1 MKRELRKHIKEDEVI
16 TGVEHA
22 VAWVK
27 AHAAETKVATGIVVA
42 LAAVIGTVLYLQS
55 SRQAAAQAAFAA
67 ALETFDAPVASE
79 LPPGQPRPSGPMFG
93 TAQEKLVKAAA
104 SFDGVERAYPSLPEG
119 RRAAYFAAV
128 ARMRMGDKAEA
139 EKELTEIGKSPSAA
153 GGLEPSLARVALANE
168 QRLSGALDK
177 AAESYKSLADDASL
191 ALPRDYVLMNLAIT
205 LEDAHRLD
213 EARAAYQRVANEF
226 PDGVYAPEARR
237 RADYLKPATRS

>member
-16 TGVEHA
+16 TGVEHGL
-22 VAWVK
+22 AWVK
-27 AHAAETKVATGIVVA
+27 THSGETKVAAAVVVA
-42 LAAVIGTVLYLQS
+42 LGALIGTVVYFQS
-55 SRQAAAQAAFAA
+55 SRQTAARTALAA
-67 ALETFDAPVASE
+67 ALETFEAPVAGE
-79 LPPGQPRPSGPMFG
+79 LPPGQPKPPGPVFAS
-93 TAQEKLVKAAA
+93 AQEKLGKAAA

-128 ARMRMGDKAEA
+128 ARMKMGDREEA
-139 EKELTEIGKSPSAA
+139 QKELTQIEKSPSN
-153 GGLEPSLARVALANE
+153 GGLEPTLARVALANL

-191 ALPRDYVLMNLAIT
+191 GLPRDYILMNLGLT
-205 LEDAHRLD
+205 LEDAHRVD